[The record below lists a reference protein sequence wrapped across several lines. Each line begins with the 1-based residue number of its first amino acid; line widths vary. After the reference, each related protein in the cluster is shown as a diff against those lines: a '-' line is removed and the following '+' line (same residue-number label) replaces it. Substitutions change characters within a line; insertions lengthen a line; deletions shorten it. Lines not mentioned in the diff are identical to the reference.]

1 MATADTPA
9 KLRLLKLAIRDFRGI
24 EKLDLDFTDAD
35 GEPLDVIAL
44 AGGNGCGKTAVL
56 EAIILALG
64 RQELLPA
71 DAAPLREQIRFGAAD
86 FDLSAEL
93 QQRPESAREPDHVSE
108 AVHCLAT
115 MKVDFST
122 PERSGRFVTHPDGEP
137 RELPS
142 GWKCRPILALGAS
155 VEYFSARR
163 EPEGLGETP
172 DHRGAR
178 SLAETKRVRELKRRL
193 ISARYRDL
201 LAARQPG
208 PLGPFARIQRFWER
222 LNSDGRVLDIL
233 PVDNDP
239 GSGEEV
245 VLREPRV
252 IPEDITSL
260 AMARR
265 LAPTRPDIPR
275 MVPLDRLSSGQ
286 LAIFAFAGPLI
297 FRDQPADIVLIDE
310 PEQHLHVQWQRFL
323 LDALRELSPSTLFIV
338 ATHSEE
344 ILDSVLSYE
353 RFILVDDSDPRAP
366 QHEGPNLL
374 VEPAQV

>member
-1 MATADTPA
+1 MSTGDTPA
-9 KLRLLKLAIRDFRGI
+9 KLRLLKLAVRDFRGI
-24 EKLDLDFTDAD
+24 DKLDLDFTDAD

-44 AGGNGCGKTAVL
+44 AGSNGCGKTAVL
-56 EAIILALG
+56 EAILLAMG

-71 DAAPLREQIRFGAAD
+71 DAAPAREQIRFGAAG
-86 FDLSAEL
+86 FELTAEL
-93 QQRPESAREPDHVSE
+93 RYTG
-108 AVHCLAT
+108 AT
-115 MKVDFST
+115 EGRIGRKPVIELCRATRKVDFST
-122 PERSGRFVTHPDGEP
+122 PEHSTQSYIGSDGT
-137 RELPS
+137 RQQVAGGQFS
-142 GWKCRPILALGAS
+142 DCRVPEVAS
-155 VEYFSARR
+155 IEYFSARR
-163 EPEGLGETP
+163 EPEALGELP
-172 DHRGAR
+172 DHRGAK
-178 SLAETKRVRELKRRL
+178 SLAETKRIRELKRRL

-201 LAARQPG
+201 LAARKPG
-208 PLGPFARIQRFWER
+208 ESGPFARIQRFWER
-222 LNSDGRVLDIL
+222 LNSDGRVLDVL

-245 VLREPRV
+245 VLREPKV

-265 LAPTRPDIPR
+265 LAPSRPDIPR

-286 LAIFAFAGPLI
+286 LAIFAFAGPI
-297 FRDQPADIVLIDE
+297 VFRDQPADIVLIDE

-353 RFILVDDSDPRAP
+353 RFILVDDSDPRARKDGAAP
-366 QHEGPNLL
+366 VAE
-374 VEPAQV
+374 ESAQA

>member
-35 GEPLDVIAL
+35 GEPLDVIVL

-56 EAIILALG
+56 EAILLAFG
-64 RQELLPA
+64 RTEMLPA
-71 DAAPLREQIRFGAAD
+71 DAAPVRDQIRFGAAD
-86 FDLSAEL
+86 FELTAEL
-93 QQRPESAREPDHVSE
+93 RRLGATERDIDPEPASAACRTTLRMSF
-108 AVHCLAT
+108 T
-115 MKVDFST
+115 T
-122 PERSGRFVTHPDGEP
+122 PEHSGAIMFTHGDG
-137 RELPS
+137 RRIPS
-142 GWKCRPILALGAS
+142 GLHFDSPMAMEAS
-155 VEYFSARR
+155 IEYFSARR
-163 EPEGLGETP
+163 EPEALGEIRDP
-172 DHRGAR
+172 RGTKAL
-178 SLAETKRVRELKRRL
+178 SETKRIQELKRRL

-201 LAARQPG
+201 MAAREPG
-208 PLGPFARIQRFWER
+208 ESGPFARIQRFWER

-245 VLREPRV
+245 VLREPKV

-286 LAIFAFAGPLI
+286 LAIFAFAGPLV

-353 RFILVDDSDPRAP
+353 RFILVDDSDPRAR
-366 QHEGPNLL
+366 QHQGPNGAA
-374 VEPAQV
+374 EPAQA